1 VAPPE
6 AFSISSIDIGILL
19 LYVIGVRLFFGW
31 LVSKR
36 IRGEGSEG
44 YFLGGRRLTWPLIGL
59 SFYVSNMSGS
69 TFVALPGSAY
79 YDGINAYNYEWMPA
93 VILIIFA
100 VVMLPLYL
108 RNRVVT
114 APEYLE
120 KRFDWRSRVIFSG
133 FLLIANTFIDAAA
146 ALYAGATVLT
156 VLFPGVPLWAI
167 VVVAAL
173 VAGLYILVGGLE
185 AVVLNDTVQAAVIF
199 IGGTAIGWMTLS
211 KIPSWSAVRAAAP
224 ERAFHLG
231 LPLDDPVMPWPGLL
245 TGVLVVGLYFWCTN
259 QFMIQRALGARS
271 LDDGRKGAIFAGL
284 LKLPNLFI
292 LILPGVMAIAL
303 YPDLDRADLVFPT
316 LAFDLLPVGLRGLM
330 LAALAA
336 AILSSL
342 ESIYNSAS
350 TLFTFDFAARFRP
363 GMSDAQLVR
372 TGRWATI
379 GVMVLSAAWAPQ
391 ITRFPTLWQYLQS
404 VLSYITPPAV
414 AVFLLGMLWR
424 RATPAAAVVTLVIA
438 LPCAI
443 AGWVINEIAGVLEIQ
458 YLYASGV
465 VFALS
470 VVLMAAVSLATR
482 PVEDERL
489 DATVWRPAL
498 WREDTLRLQGLP
510 WYRNWR
516 VQAMVLLATAA
527 AIVVWWW

>member
-1 VAPPE
+1 VTAFAVSPWDVA
-6 AFSISSIDIGILL
+6 ILVG
-19 LYVIGVRLFFGW
+19 YVIGVRVVFGW
-31 LVSKR
+31 WVARR

-79 YDGINAYNYEWMPA
+79 NDGINAYNYEWMPA
-93 VILIIFA
+93 VILVVFA
-100 VVMLPLYL
+100 VVMLPMYL
-108 RNRVVT
+108 RSRVVT

-120 KRFDWRSRVIFSG
+120 RRFDARSRVVFSA

-146 ALYAGATVLT
+146 ALYAGATVMK
-156 VLFPGVPLWAI
+156 VLFPGVPLWAT
-167 VVVAAL
+167 VAAAAL

-185 AVVLNDTVQAAVIF
+185 AAVLNDTVQATVILV
-199 IGGTAIGWMTLS
+199 GGAAIAGMTLAR
-211 KIPSWSAVRAAAP
+211 IPSWDAVRAAAP
-224 ERAFHLG
+224 DRALHLG
-231 LPLDDPVMPWPGLL
+231 LPATDPVMPWPGLI

-271 LDDGRKGAIFAGL
+271 LDEGRLGAIFAGF

-292 LILPGVMAIAL
+292 LILPGVMATTL
-303 YPDLDRADLVFPT
+303 YPDLERPDLVFPT
-316 LAFDLLPVGLRGLM
+316 LAFDLLPVGLRGLI

-350 TLFTFDFAARFRP
+350 TLVTFDFAARLRP
-363 GMSDAQLVR
+363 GMSDRQLVR

-391 ITRFPTLWQYLQS
+391 IVRFPTLWQYLQS
-404 VLSYITPPAV
+404 VLSYVTPPAV

-424 RATPAAAVVTLVIA
+424 RATPAAAAATFAVTLPA
-438 LPCAI
+438 AI
-443 AGWVINEIAGVLEIQ
+443 AGWAAVEVAGIWSLQ
-458 YLYASGV
+458 YLYASGIVFGVSALLMV
-465 VFALS
+465 V
-470 VVLMAAVSLATR
+470 VSLVTR
-482 PVEDERL
+482 PVEPEHL
-489 DATVWRPAL
+489 DATVWRPSI
-498 WREDTLRLQGLP
+498 WREDSLQLHGVPLF
-510 WYRNWR
+510 RNWR
-516 VQAMVLLATAA
+516 VLSVLLLTSAA
-527 AIVVWWW
+527 VIVTWWW

>member
-1 VAPPE
+1 ME

-19 LYVIGVRLFFGW
+19 LYVIGVRLIFGW
-31 LVSKR
+31 WVSKR

-44 YFLGGRRLTWPLIGL
+44 YFLGGRRLAWPLIGL

-79 YDGINAYNYEWMPA
+79 SDGINAYNYEWMPA
-93 VILIIFA
+93 IILVIFA

-120 KRFDWRSRVIFSG
+120 RRFDGRSRLIFSA

-146 ALYAGATVLT
+146 ALYAGATVMT

-167 VVVAAL
+167 VVFAAL

-185 AVVLNDTVQAAVIF
+185 AVVLNDTVQAAVIL
-199 IGGTAIGWMTLS
+199 IGGTAIGWMTLAE
-211 KIPSWSAVRAAAP
+211 IPSWSAVRTATSD
-224 ERAFHLG
+224 RAFHLG
-231 LPLDDPVMPWPGLL
+231 LPFDDPVMPWPGLV

-292 LILPGVMAIAL
+292 LILPGVMAVSL

-342 ESIYNSAS
+342 ESIYNSVS
-350 TLFTFDFAARFRP
+350 TLITFDFVARFRP
-363 GMSDAQLVR
+363 GLSEVQLIR

-379 GVMVLSAAWAPQ
+379 GVMALSAAWAPQ
-391 ITRFPTLWQYLQS
+391 ITRFPNLWQYLQS
-404 VLSYITPPAV
+404 VLSYITPPVV
-414 AVFLLGMLWR
+414 AVFLIGMLWR
-424 RATPAAAVVTLVIA
+424 RATPAAAVVTLAIA
-438 LPCAI
+438 LPLAL
-443 AGWVINEIAGVLEIQ
+443 AGWVINEIAGALEIQ

-465 VFALS
+465 MFALS
-470 VVLMAAVSLATR
+470 VLLMVIVSLATR
-482 PVEDERL
+482 PVDPDRL
-489 DATVWRPAL
+489 DDTVWRPAL
-498 WREDTLRLQGLP
+498 WHEDTLQLRGVP

-516 VQAMVLLATAA
+516 VQSMLLLATTAS
-527 AIVVWWW
+527 IVFWWW

>member
-1 VAPPE
+1 MVPPA
-6 AFSISSIDIGILL
+6 AFTISAIDVGILAV
-19 LYVIGVRLFFGW
+19 YVIGVRVFFGW

-36 IRGEGSEG
+36 IRGGGSEG
-44 YFLGGRRLTWPLIGL
+44 YFLGGRRLAWPLIGL

-79 YDGINAYNYEWMPA
+79 NDGINAYNYEWMPA
-93 VILIIFA
+93 VILIVFA

-120 KRFDWRSRVIFSG
+120 KRFDGRSRVMFSG
-133 FLLIANTFIDAAA
+133 FLLITNTFIDAAA
-146 ALYAGATVLT
+146 ALYAGATVMK
-156 VLFPGVPLWAI
+156 VLFPDVPLWAT
-167 VVVAAL
+167 VVFAAL
-173 VAGLYILVGGLE
+173 VAGIYILVGGLE

-199 IGGTAIGWMTLS
+199 IGGAVISCMTLS
-211 KIPSWSAVRAAAP
+211 KIPSWDAVRAAAP

-231 LPLDDPVMPWPGLL
+231 LPFDDPVMPWPGLI

-271 LDDGRKGAIFAGL
+271 LDHGRKGAIFAGF

-292 LILPGVMAIAL
+292 LILPGLMATVL

-316 LAFDLLPVGLRGLM
+316 LAFDLLPVGLRGLI

-350 TLFTFDFAARFRP
+350 TLFTFDFVARVRP
-363 GMSDAQLVR
+363 GLSDVQLVR

-404 VLSYITPPAV
+404 VLSYVTPPVA

-424 RATPAAAVVTLVIA
+424 RATPTAAVVTFAIA
-438 LPCAI
+438 LPTALG
-443 AGWVINEIAGVLEIQ
+443 GWVVNEIAGVLAIQ

-465 VFALS
+465 MFAFS
-470 VVLMAAVSLATR
+470 AALMIGVSMVTR
-482 PVEDERL
+482 PVDSNRL
-489 DATVWRPAL
+489 EATVWRPAL
-498 WREDTLRLQGLP
+498 WRAESHELRGVP

-516 VQAMVLLATAA
+516 VEATLLLAAAA